1 MGLNKNSS
9 AAQWIGLSKGVFAVK
24 NGGYVEEYK
33 SFTGLLVGIGFV
45 DKAANTAKQI
55 PASRQMVLSFQCG
68 SELYKIGINSV
79 SGYGRSIKMKL
90 PMVDL
95 TREFELVPAYK
106 EETKDASCFINQ
118 GGIAIKQKWN
128 KDNPGDM
135 PQAIPPKTSS
145 GRWNFEDQE
154 IWLEKYLLNN
164 VGPIAAANLVKPA
177 SGQSSGPSS
186 HDEASGEESEDHP
199 EDGAGIPADAES
211 VPF

>member
-9 AAQWIGLSKGVFAVK
+9 AAQWIGLSRGVFAVK
-24 NGGYVEEYK
+24 NGNTVEEYK
-33 SFTGLLVGIGFV
+33 SFSGLLVGIGFV

-154 IWLEKYLLNN
+154 IWLEKYLLDN

-177 SGQSSGPSS
+177 S
-186 HDEASGEESEDHP
+186 DHP
-199 EDGAGIPADAES
+199 SGFAGGDSNESSQDNQEDGSGVPADDES
-211 VPF
+211 TPF